1 MAPPPP
7 STATVSQP
15 VIDSAASPPL
25 QTAPQNA
32 PQTLPQ
38 PRDVTQ
44 PIAVVSERLPWR
56 HTFISL
62 RVPNFRIFAIGHFI
76 AVIALWMQRIAQ
88 DWLVLQLS
96 GSVTAVGITVALQF
110 MPSLVLGPWGGMM
123 ADRFPKRKILILCQS
138 VAAVLAAA
146 LAVLA
151 LSQRIEVWH
160 VYAIALVLGL
170 VTVLDQP
177 ARQVFVNELV
187 GPTYLRNA
195 ISVNSTT
202 FQLGGLIGPALA
214 GLLLTAV
221 GAGWAFAANAVA
233 CCSTVAM
240 LLLLR
245 KDQLFITAPA
255 PKRKGMLREGLQY
268 ALSKPTIYWPWLMA
282 GFIAV
287 FAMSLPV
294 LLAAFADNV
303 YDAGAGG
310 YGLLNALVALGA
322 LAGAVTSTRR
332 RQLRL
337 RSVVLG
343 AGMYGLMLCIAAL
356 APSMVWFGA
365 AMVLSGF
372 WCLMFLT
379 AANQLVQISSNM
391 GIRGRVMSL
400 YIMVLIGGQAI
411 GGPMMGWIAEHL
423 DPHTAILVS
432 GGVPVLA
439 AVTVAVVLARRGE
452 LTLKV
457 NLRDRHHLIR
467 IVSRKAKKPGRG
479 PSGPAPRPAATRPEG
494 RAGTPPAAA
503 GTAARPC

>member
-15 VIDSAASPPL
+15 AIDSATSAAHVAEAHPPASPVS
-25 QTAPQNA
+25 APGS
-32 PQTLPQ
+32 
-38 PRDVTQ
+38 VTQ
-44 PIAVVSERLPWR
+44 PIAVVSERLPWK

-62 RVPNFRIFAIGHFI
+62 RVPNFRIFAIGHFV

-88 DWLVLQLS
+88 DWLVLELS

-110 MPSLVLGPWGGMM
+110 TPSLLLGPWGGMM
-123 ADRFPKRKILILCQS
+123 ADRFAKRKILMLCQS
-138 VAAVLAAA
+138 VAAVLAAT

-151 LSQRIEVWH
+151 LSQQIQVWH

-187 GPTYLRNA
+187 GPEYLRNA

-221 GAGWAFAANAVA
+221 GSGWAFAANAMA
-233 CCSTVAM
+233 CCSTVGM

-245 KDQLFITAPA
+245 KDQLFISAPVA
-255 PKRKGMLREGLQY
+255 KRKGMLKEGLRY
-268 ALSKPTIYWPWLMA
+268 ALSKSTIKWPWLMA

-287 FAMSLPV
+287 FGMSLPV
-294 LLAAFADNV
+294 LLAAFADHV
-303 YDAGAGG
+303 YDVGAGG

-322 LAGAVTSTRR
+322 LAGAIASTRR
-332 RQLRL
+332 RELRL

-343 AGMYGLMLCIAAL
+343 AGMYGLMLCLSAF
-356 APSMVWFGA
+356 APSMLWFGA

-379 AANQLVQISSNM
+379 ASNQLVQVSSNM
-391 GIRGRVMSL
+391 SIRGRVMSL

-411 GGPMMGWIAEHL
+411 GGPMIGWIAEHV
-423 DPHTAILVS
+423 DPHAALLVA
-432 GGVPVLA
+432 GGVPALA
-439 AVTVAVVLARRGE
+439 AATVAVVLARRGE
-452 LTLKV
+452 LMLKV
-457 NLRDRHHLIR
+457 DLKNRRHLLR
-467 IVSRKAKKPGRG
+467 IVMRA
-479 PSGPAPRPAATRPEG
+479 PA
-494 RAGTPPAAA
+494 
-503 GTAARPC
+503 

>member
-7 STATVSQP
+7 SAANVSQP
-15 VIDSAASPPL
+15 VIESFAAAA
-25 QTAPQNA
+25 QAPD
-32 PQTLPQ
+32 T
-38 PRDVTQ
+38 VTQ

-62 RVPNFRIFAIGHFI
+62 RVRNFRIFAIGHFV

-110 MPSLVLGPWGGMM
+110 MPSLFLGPWGGML
-123 ADRFPKRKILILCQS
+123 ADRFAKRRILILCQS
-138 VAAVLAAA
+138 AAAVLAAA
-146 LAVLA
+146 LALLA

-160 VYAIALVLGL
+160 VYAIALTLGL
-170 VTVLDQP
+170 VTVVDQP

-187 GPTYLRNA
+187 GPQYMRNA

-214 GLLLTAV
+214 GVLLTAV

-233 CCSTVAM
+233 CCSTVTM

-245 KDQLFITAPA
+245 KDELFISTPA
-255 PKRKGMLREGLQY
+255 PRRKGMLREGLRY
-268 ALSKPTIYWPWLMA
+268 ALAKPTIYWPWLMA
-282 GFIAV
+282 GFVAV

-294 LLAAFADNV
+294 LMAAFADHV
-303 YDAGAGG
+303 YGAGAGG
-310 YGLLNALVALGA
+310 YGLLNAMVALGA
-322 LAGAVTSTRR
+322 LAGAIASARR
-332 RQLRL
+332 RNLQL

-343 AGMYGLMLCIAAL
+343 AGMYGLMLCLSAL
-356 APSMVWFGA
+356 APSMVWFSA

-379 AANQLVQISSNM
+379 AANQMVQTSSNM
-391 GIRGRVMSL
+391 SIRGRVMSL
-400 YIMVLIGGQAI
+400 YLVVLIGGQAI
-411 GGPMMGWIAEHL
+411 GGPMMGWLAEHL
-423 DPHTAILVS
+423 NPHLAIFIS
-432 GGVPVLA
+432 GGVPALA

-452 LTLKV
+452 LTLKLKFTQRSRFPRKVLSLSV
-457 NLRDRHHLIR
+457 NPK
-467 IVSRKAKKPGRG
+467 VQG
-479 PSGPAPRPAATRPEG
+479 
-494 RAGTPPAAA
+494 
-503 GTAARPC
+503 